1 MGKEKSFCFCL
12 DTAVVTVPSG
22 QTELQVDAHFQNQ
35 NVCMYVCMYVRTYV
49 CMYVC
54 MPYVCM
60 YVCMNVCACVCVRT
74 YVHIYVIYRLG
85 GPYREKLRR

>member
-35 NVCMYVCMYVRTYV
+35 NVYVCMYVCMYACRMYVCMYVYVCIYVCTYVCHVCMYVCMYVCTG
-49 CMYVC
+49 
-54 MPYVCM
+54 
-60 YVCMNVCACVCVRT
+60 A
-74 YVHIYVIYRLG
+74 
-85 GPYREKLRR
+85 